1 VVSLVI
7 DPESRQIRQFVCD
20 CCNAQA
26 QRTWAEMYDD
36 ATDQAVAVYYVSC
49 YRHDDGV
56 REAWIDA
63 IVGTWGEDTVND
75 HVTFGCR
82 VGPVSDS
89 PDPAASLV
97 NGGEVAPDSPIFGQ
111 KLSREEGLAHPRIDD
126 FWTIVDTI
134 LEHDE
139 LVREHI
145 YGPTE

>member
-1 VVSLVI
+1 VSLVI
-7 DPESRQIRQFVCD
+7 DPESRQIRQFACD
-20 CCNAQA
+20 CCHAQA

-36 ATDQAVAVYYVSC
+36 ATDQAVAVYYASC
-49 YRHDDGV
+49 YAHDDGV

-82 VGPVSDS
+82 VGPVADS

-111 KLSREEGLAHPRIDD
+111 KLSREEGLAHPRIDE
-126 FWTIVDTI
+126 FWQIVDTI

-145 YGPTE
+145 YGTG